1 MILAG
6 AFGLFEWELALGAGL
21 EQARTVA
28 VNVVIVAE
36 LFYLFNCR
44 SLRMSPFR
52 LGFFGNVWALGG
64 AALMLAAQ
72 ALFTYAPA
80 MNRFFQSAPVGLSSW
95 ARVAGVGLAVF
106 LAVEAVKVL
115 ERRKR

>member
-1 MILAG
+1 
-6 AFGLFEWELALGAGL
+6 
-21 EQARTVA
+21 
-28 VNVVIVAE
+28 
-36 LFYLFNCR
+36 
-44 SLRMSPFR
+44 MSPFR

-80 MNRFFQSAPVGLSSW
+80 MNRFFQSAPVGLASW